1 MATIIQ
7 VVNGFINQE
16 GEYGKV
22 PKPGGNSG
30 IVAFTTTEDSI
41 TVKFKDGWHYIYNS
55 IRPGVTDVDHMIA
68 MAKAGSGLHGY
79 INRKIRNNHFHKY
92 R

>member
-1 MATIIQ
+1 MEKYQ
-7 VVNGFINQE
+7 NR
-16 GEYGKV
+16 
-22 PKPGGNSG
+22 GGNSG